1 MNLEQLQQSWNKL
14 SERLEREEVIR
25 KQELRLVMENKVTS
39 YRNRIRLNQILGWVV
54 LLCTVGILF
63 VQGIQSDPFGWI
75 VIGTVVV
82 MDVLLFAPMYSIIMR
97 LAKFDS
103 NIIEQEKMIIRFEKM
118 FVRNSIVIAK
128 NDDLFY
134 MFHGDVTYT
143 DEALYANKLSVVFE
157 DIEKARET
165 LDNVREF
172 VKNNPTVY
180 LSTHT
185 PLGHENLENK
195 SVIDFEN
202 PPESIYPK

>member
-54 LLCTVGILF
+54 LLCAVGILF

-75 VIGTVVV
+75 VIGTVAV

-103 NIIEQEKMIIRFEKM
+103 NIIEQEQMIIRFEKM
-118 FVRNSIVIAK
+118 FVRNGIVIAIFLAA
-128 NDDLFY
+128 LFAYVIIDAVIRHAVPSAEWWLWMILTIIASAILGGWRY
-134 MFHGDVTYT
+134 MQERERIADIKQRIT
-143 DEALYANKLSVVFE
+143 LLKQFE
-157 DIEKARET
+157 E
-165 LDNVREF
+165 
-172 VKNNPTVY
+172 
-180 LSTHT
+180 
-185 PLGHENLENK
+185 
-195 SVIDFEN
+195 
-202 PPESIYPK
+202 

>member
-97 LAKFDS
+97 LAKFNS

-118 FVRNSIVIAK
+118 FVRNSIVIAIFLAA
-128 NDDLFY
+128 LFAYVIIDAVIRHAVPSAEWWLWMILTIIASAILGGWRY
-134 MFHGDVTYT
+134 MQERERIADIKQRIT
-143 DEALYANKLSVVFE
+143 LLKQFE
-157 DIEKARET
+157 E
-165 LDNVREF
+165 
-172 VKNNPTVY
+172 
-180 LSTHT
+180 
-185 PLGHENLENK
+185 
-195 SVIDFEN
+195 
-202 PPESIYPK
+202 

>member
-63 VQGIQSDPFGWI
+63 VQGIQSEPFGWI

-97 LAKFDS
+97 LAKFNS
-103 NIIEQEKMIIRFEKM
+103 NIIEQEQMIIRFEKM
-118 FVRNSIVIAK
+118 FVRNIIVIAIFLAA
-128 NDDLFY
+128 LFAYVIIDAVIRHAVPSAEWWLWMILTIIASAILGGWRY
-134 MFHGDVTYT
+134 MQERERIADIKQRIT
-143 DEALYANKLSVVFE
+143 LLKQFE
-157 DIEKARET
+157 E
-165 LDNVREF
+165 
-172 VKNNPTVY
+172 
-180 LSTHT
+180 
-185 PLGHENLENK
+185 
-195 SVIDFEN
+195 
-202 PPESIYPK
+202 

>member
-97 LAKFDS
+97 LAKFNS
-103 NIIEQEKMIIRFEKM
+103 NIIEQEQMIIRFEKM
-118 FVRNSIVIAK
+118 FVRNSIVISIFLAA
-128 NDDLFY
+128 LFAYVIIDAVIRHTVLSAEWWLWMILTIIASAILGGWRY
-134 MFHGDVTYT
+134 MQERERIADIKQRIT
-143 DEALYANKLSVVFE
+143 LLKQFE
-157 DIEKARET
+157 E
-165 LDNVREF
+165 
-172 VKNNPTVY
+172 
-180 LSTHT
+180 
-185 PLGHENLENK
+185 
-195 SVIDFEN
+195 
-202 PPESIYPK
+202 

>member
-25 KQELRLVMENKVTS
+25 KQELRLVMENNVTS

-54 LLCTVGILF
+54 LLCAVGILF

-103 NIIEQEKMIIRFEKM
+103 NIIEQEQMIILFEKM
-118 FVRNSIVIAK
+118 FVRNSIVISIFLAA
-128 NDDLFY
+128 LFAYVIIEAVIRHAVPSAEWWLWMILTIIASAILGGWRY
-134 MFHGDVTYT
+134 MQERERIADIKQRII
-143 DEALYANKLSVVFE
+143 LLKQFE
-157 DIEKARET
+157 E
-165 LDNVREF
+165 
-172 VKNNPTVY
+172 
-180 LSTHT
+180 
-185 PLGHENLENK
+185 
-195 SVIDFEN
+195 
-202 PPESIYPK
+202 

>member
-54 LLCTVGILF
+54 LLCAVGILF

-97 LAKFDS
+97 LAKFNS
-103 NIIEQEKMIIRFEKM
+103 NIIEQEQMIIRFEKM
-118 FVRNSIVIAK
+118 FVRNSIVISIFLAA
-128 NDDLFY
+128 LFAYVIIDAVIRHAVPSAEWWLWMILTIIASAILGGWRY
-134 MFHGDVTYT
+134 MQERERIVDIKQRIT
-143 DEALYANKLSVVFE
+143 LLKQFE
-157 DIEKARET
+157 E
-165 LDNVREF
+165 
-172 VKNNPTVY
+172 
-180 LSTHT
+180 
-185 PLGHENLENK
+185 
-195 SVIDFEN
+195 
-202 PPESIYPK
+202 

>member
-54 LLCTVGILF
+54 LLCAVGILF
-63 VQGIQSDPFGWI
+63 VQGIQSEPFGWI

-103 NIIEQEKMIIRFEKM
+103 NIIEQEQMIIHFEKM
-118 FVRNSIVIAK
+118 FVRNSIVISIFLAA
-128 NDDLFY
+128 LFAYVIIDAVIRHAVPSAEWWLWMILTIIASAILGGWRY
-134 MFHGDVTYT
+134 MQERERIADIKQRIT
-143 DEALYANKLSVVFE
+143 LLKQFE
-157 DIEKARET
+157 E
-165 LDNVREF
+165 
-172 VKNNPTVY
+172 
-180 LSTHT
+180 
-185 PLGHENLENK
+185 
-195 SVIDFEN
+195 
-202 PPESIYPK
+202 

>member
-54 LLCTVGILF
+54 LLCAVGILF

-103 NIIEQEKMIIRFEKM
+103 NIIEQEQMIIRFEKM
-118 FVRNSIVIAK
+118 FVRNIIVIAIFLAA
-128 NDDLFY
+128 LFAYVIIDAVIRHAVPSAEWWLWMILTIIASAILGGWRY
-134 MFHGDVTYT
+134 MQERERIADIKQRIT
-143 DEALYANKLSVVFE
+143 LLKQFE
-157 DIEKARET
+157 E
-165 LDNVREF
+165 
-172 VKNNPTVY
+172 
-180 LSTHT
+180 
-185 PLGHENLENK
+185 
-195 SVIDFEN
+195 
-202 PPESIYPK
+202 

>member
-54 LLCTVGILF
+54 LLCAVGILF

-103 NIIEQEKMIIRFEKM
+103 NIIEQEQMIIRFEKM
-118 FVRNSIVIAK
+118 FVRNSIVIAIFLAA
-128 NDDLFY
+128 LFAY
-134 MFHGDVTYT
+134 VIIDAVIRHAVPSAEWWLWMILTIIASAILGGWRYLQERERIVHIKQRIT
-143 DEALYANKLSVVFE
+143 LLKQFE
-157 DIEKARET
+157 E
-165 LDNVREF
+165 
-172 VKNNPTVY
+172 
-180 LSTHT
+180 
-185 PLGHENLENK
+185 
-195 SVIDFEN
+195 
-202 PPESIYPK
+202 

>member
-54 LLCTVGILF
+54 LLCAVGILF

-97 LAKFDS
+97 LAKFNS

-118 FVRNSIVIAK
+118 FVRNSIVIAIFLAA
-128 NDDLFY
+128 LFAYVIIDAVIRHAVPSAEWWLWMILTIIASAILGGWRY
-134 MFHGDVTYT
+134 MQERERIADIKQRIT
-143 DEALYANKLSVVFE
+143 LLKQFE
-157 DIEKARET
+157 E
-165 LDNVREF
+165 
-172 VKNNPTVY
+172 
-180 LSTHT
+180 
-185 PLGHENLENK
+185 
-195 SVIDFEN
+195 
-202 PPESIYPK
+202 

>member
-75 VIGTVVV
+75 VIGTVMVL
-82 MDVLLFAPMYSIIMR
+82 DVLLFAPMYRIIKQ

-103 NIIEQEKMIIRFEKM
+103 NIIEQEQMIIRFEKM
-118 FVRNSIVIAK
+118 FVRNSIVIAIFLAA
-128 NDDLFY
+128 LFAYVIIDAVIRHAVPSAEWWLWMILTIIASAILGGWRY
-134 MFHGDVTYT
+134 MQERERIADIKQRIT
-143 DEALYANKLSVVFE
+143 LLKQFE
-157 DIEKARET
+157 E
-165 LDNVREF
+165 
-172 VKNNPTVY
+172 
-180 LSTHT
+180 
-185 PLGHENLENK
+185 
-195 SVIDFEN
+195 
-202 PPESIYPK
+202 

>member
-54 LLCTVGILF
+54 LLCAVGILF

-97 LAKFDS
+97 LAKFNS
-103 NIIEQEKMIIRFEKM
+103 NIIEQEQMIIRFEKM
-118 FVRNSIVIAK
+118 FVRNSIVIAIFLAA
-128 NDDLFY
+128 LFAYVIIDAVIRHAVPSVEWWLWMILTIIASAILGGWRY
-134 MFHGDVTYT
+134 MQERERIADIKQRIT
-143 DEALYANKLSVVFE
+143 LLKQFE
-157 DIEKARET
+157 E
-165 LDNVREF
+165 
-172 VKNNPTVY
+172 
-180 LSTHT
+180 
-185 PLGHENLENK
+185 
-195 SVIDFEN
+195 
-202 PPESIYPK
+202 

>member
-118 FVRNSIVIAK
+118 FVRNSIVIAIFLAA
-128 NDDLFY
+128 LFAYVIIDAVIRHAVPSAEWWLWMILTIIASAILGGWRY
-134 MFHGDVTYT
+134 MQERERIADIKQRIT
-143 DEALYANKLSVVFE
+143 LLKQFE
-157 DIEKARET
+157 E
-165 LDNVREF
+165 
-172 VKNNPTVY
+172 
-180 LSTHT
+180 
-185 PLGHENLENK
+185 
-195 SVIDFEN
+195 
-202 PPESIYPK
+202 